1 MDERT
6 MGTYHIPAQHQGQR
20 RNDSIIH
27 QQAARWWPGARG
39 TPRRIWHERR
49 KRLEGQQGSLT
60 SQGDTKENLA
70 REKEGGE
77 KA

>member
-27 QQAARWWPGARG
+27 QQAARWWP
-39 TPRRIWHERR
+39 
-49 KRLEGQQGSLT
+49 